1 MLRSISRHSATQFLL
16 ARAVGWYLS
25 FALHTTRWTIEGA
38 ENLAPHVLGSPA
50 IMASWHE
57 RLPLMPM
64 QWIEMRRM
72 AGRAG
77 KVVRIHILISR
88 SRDGRF
94 IGTIVGRFGIDV
106 LSGSTSR
113 GGAVELCVAWW
124 RC

>member
-1 MLRSISRHSATQFLL
+1 MLRSISRHLALEFLL

-25 FALHTTRWTIEGA
+25 FAQRTTRWTIEGA

-77 KVVRIHILISR
+77 APMAVVSLRWQTIFQTTKLGSFPDFQAASLRTLEPGIIDRITTLA
-88 SRDGRF
+88 GR
-94 IGTIVGRFGIDV
+94 V
-106 LSGSTSR
+106 L
-113 GGAVELCVAWW
+113 
-124 RC
+124 